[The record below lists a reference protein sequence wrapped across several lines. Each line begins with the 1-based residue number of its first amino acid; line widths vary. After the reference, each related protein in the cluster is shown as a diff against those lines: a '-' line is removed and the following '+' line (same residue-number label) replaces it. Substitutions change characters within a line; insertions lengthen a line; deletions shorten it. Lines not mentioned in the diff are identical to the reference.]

1 MFANKLKKGDT
12 IGVVCPSDKINDE
25 DIPEIKEA
33 ERLLKERGYNVVFG
47 KNVYKNTTGY
57 GATAK
62 EKAEDINEMYANK
75 NINAIISLK
84 GGFNSNSVY
93 EYLDIDTIKS
103 NNKII
108 CGYSDS
114 TSYIN
119 YIHEKT
125 GNIGFIGPNFKSL
138 NAPDTNYYLLDEML
152 KRFEGNYYNLATD
165 DSEFR
170 IIKDKSA
177 TIRDKCL
184 NTKNKDM
191 ETEKVITNREKNN
204 GAIGKLVGGNLS
216 LITELIDEIDFTN
229 KILFLEE
236 FSFESPS
243 AMVSNYLYRLR
254 QKGVFN
260 KLSGIWLGNYDGDV
274 AIEKILMD
282 TINDMNVNIPIIK
295 SDNFGHIERK
305 ITIPLGVKAE
315 IKDGKIKLIE
325 DYLK

>member
-1 MFANKLKKGDT
+1 MPQNRQ
-12 IGVVCPSDKINDE
+12 
-25 DIPEIKEA
+25 IKEA
-33 ERLLKERGYNVVFG
+33 ERLLKERGYNVVFR
-47 KNVYKNTTGY
+47 KNIYKNTTGY

-75 NINAIISLK
+75 NINAIMSLK

-93 EYLDIDTIKS
+93 EYLDLNTIKS

-125 GNIGFIGPNFKSL
+125 DNIGFIGPNFKSL

-152 KRFEGNYYNLATD
+152 KRLENNYYDLATD

-170 IIKDKSA
+170 MIKEGQA
-177 TIRDKCL
+177 VG
-184 NTKNKDM
+184 
-191 ETEKVITNREKNN
+191 E
-204 GAIGKLVGGNLS
+204 LVGGNLS
-216 LITELIDEIDFTN
+216 LTTGLIDEIDFTN

-260 KLSGIWLGNYDGDV
+260 KVSGIWLGNYEGGI

-282 TINDMNVNIPIIK
+282 TIEDMNLNIPIIK

-315 IKDGKIKLIE
+315 IKDGKIKLVE

>member
-1 MFANKLKKGDT
+1 MLANKLKRGDT
-12 IGVVCPSDKINDE
+12 IGVVCPSDKVNNE

-33 ERLLKERGYNVVFG
+33 EILLKERGYNVVFG

-75 NINAIISLK
+75 NINAIMSLK

-93 EYLDIDTIKS
+93 EYLDLNTIKS

-152 KRFEGNYYNLATD
+152 KRLENNYYDLATD
-165 DSEFR
+165 DSEFKM
-170 IIKDKSA
+170 IKEGQA
-177 TIRDKCL
+177 VG
-184 NTKNKDM
+184 
-191 ETEKVITNREKNN
+191 E
-204 GAIGKLVGGNLS
+204 LVGGNLS
-216 LITELIDEIDFTN
+216 LTTGLIDEIDFTN

-254 QKGVFN
+254 QKRVFN
-260 KLSGIWLGNYDGDV
+260 KVSGIWLGNYEGDV

-282 TINDMNVNIPIIK
+282 TIEDMNLNIPIIK
-295 SDNFGHIERK
+295 SANFGHIERK

-315 IKDGKIKLIE
+315 IKDGKIKLVE

>member
-1 MFANKLKKGDT
+1 MLPNKLKKGDT
-12 IGVVCPSDKINDE
+12 IGVVCPSDKVNNE

-33 ERLLKERGYNVVFG
+33 ERLLKERGYNVIFG

-75 NINAIISLK
+75 NINAIMSLK

-93 EYLDIDTIKS
+93 EYLDLETTKA

-152 KRFEGNYYNLATD
+152 KRLESNYYDLATD
-165 DSEFR
+165 DNEFR
-170 IIKDKSA
+170 MIKDGQA
-177 TIRDKCL
+177 L
-184 NTKNKDM
+184 G
-191 ETEKVITNREKNN
+191 E
-204 GAIGKLVGGNLS
+204 LVGGNLS
-216 LITELIDEIDFTN
+216 LTTELVDEIDFTN

-260 KLSGIWLGNYDGDV
+260 KVSGIWLGNYEGDV

-282 TINDMNVNIPIIK
+282 TIEDMNLNIPIIK

-315 IKDGKIKLIE
+315 IKDGKIKLVE

>member
-1 MFANKLKKGDT
+1 MLANKLKRGDT
-12 IGVVCPSDKINDE
+12 IGVVCPSDKVNDE

-75 NINAIISLK
+75 NINAIMSLK

-93 EYLDIDTIKS
+93 EYLDLNTIKS

-138 NAPDTNYYLLDEML
+138 NVPDTNYYLLDEML
-152 KRFEGNYYNLATD
+152 KRLENNYYDLATD
-165 DSEFR
+165 DSEFKM
-170 IIKDKSA
+170 IKEGQA
-177 TIRDKCL
+177 VG
-184 NTKNKDM
+184 
-191 ETEKVITNREKNN
+191 E
-204 GAIGKLVGGNLS
+204 LVGGNLS
-216 LITELIDEIDFTN
+216 LTTGLIDEIDFTN

-260 KLSGIWLGNYDGDV
+260 KVSGIWLGNYEGDV

-282 TINDMNVNIPIIK
+282 TIEDMNLNIPIIK

-315 IKDGKIKLIE
+315 IKDVKIKLVE

>member
-1 MFANKLKKGDT
+1 MLANKLKKGDT
-12 IGVVCPSDKINDE
+12 IGVVCPSDKVNDE

-33 ERLLKERGYNVVFG
+33 ERLLKEKGYNVVFG

-75 NINAIISLK
+75 NINAIMSLK

-93 EYLDIDTIKS
+93 EYLDLNTIKS

-125 GNIGFIGPNFKSL
+125 DNIGFIGPNFKSL

-152 KRFEGNYYNLATD
+152 KRLENNYYDLATD

-170 IIKDKSA
+170 MIKEGQA
-177 TIRDKCL
+177 VG
-184 NTKNKDM
+184 
-191 ETEKVITNREKNN
+191 E
-204 GAIGKLVGGNLS
+204 LVGGNLS
-216 LITELIDEIDFTN
+216 LTTGLIDEIDFTN

-260 KLSGIWLGNYDGDV
+260 KVSGIWLGNYEGGI

-282 TINDMNVNIPIIK
+282 TIEDMNLNIPIIK

-315 IKDGKIKLIE
+315 IKDGKIKLVE

>member
-1 MFANKLKKGDT
+1 MLPNKLKKGDT
-12 IGVVCPSDKINDE
+12 IGVVCPSDKVNNE

-33 ERLLKERGYNVVFG
+33 ERLLKEKGYNVVFG

-75 NINAIISLK
+75 NINAIMSLK

-93 EYLDIDTIKS
+93 EYLDLNTIKS

-152 KRFEGNYYNLATD
+152 KRLENNYYDLATD
-165 DSEFR
+165 DSEFKM
-170 IIKDKSA
+170 IKEGQA
-177 TIRDKCL
+177 VG
-184 NTKNKDM
+184 
-191 ETEKVITNREKNN
+191 E
-204 GAIGKLVGGNLS
+204 LVGGNLS
-216 LITELIDEIDFTN
+216 LTTGLIDEIDFTN

-254 QKGVFN
+254 QKRVFN
-260 KLSGIWLGNYDGDV
+260 KVSGIWLGNYEGDV

-282 TINDMNVNIPIIK
+282 TIEEMNLNIPIIK

-315 IKDGKIKLIE
+315 IKDGKIKLVE

>member
-1 MFANKLKKGDT
+1 MLANKLKKGDT
-12 IGVVCPSDKINDE
+12 IGVVCPSDKVNNE

-75 NINAIISLK
+75 NINAIMSLK

-93 EYLDIDTIKS
+93 EYLDLNTIKS

-152 KRFEGNYYNLATD
+152 KRLENNYYDLARD
-165 DSEFR
+165 DSEFKM
-170 IIKDKSA
+170 IKEGQA
-177 TIRDKCL
+177 VG
-184 NTKNKDM
+184 
-191 ETEKVITNREKNN
+191 E
-204 GAIGKLVGGNLS
+204 LVGGNLS
-216 LITELIDEIDFTN
+216 LTTGLIDEIDFKN

-254 QKGVFN
+254 QKGIFN
-260 KLSGIWLGNYDGDV
+260 KVSGIWLGNYEGDV

-282 TINDMNVNIPIIK
+282 TIEDMNLNIPIIK

-315 IKDGKIKLIE
+315 IKDVKIKLVE

>member
-1 MFANKLKKGDT
+1 MLANKLKKGDT
-12 IGVVCPSDKINDE
+12 IGVVCPSDKVNNE

-75 NINAIISLK
+75 NINAIMSLK

-93 EYLDIDTIKS
+93 EYLDLNTIKS

-152 KRFEGNYYNLATD
+152 KRLENNYYDLATD
-165 DSEFR
+165 DSEFKM
-170 IIKDKSA
+170 IKEGQA
-177 TIRDKCL
+177 VG
-184 NTKNKDM
+184 
-191 ETEKVITNREKNN
+191 E
-204 GAIGKLVGGNLS
+204 LVGGNLS
-216 LITELIDEIDFTN
+216 LTTGLIDEIDFTN

-243 AMVSNYLYRLR
+243 SMVSNYLYRLR
-254 QKGVFN
+254 QKRVFN
-260 KLSGIWLGNYDGDV
+260 KVSGIWLGNYEGDV

-282 TINDMNVNIPIIK
+282 TIEDMNLNIPIIK

-315 IKDGKIKLIE
+315 IKDGKIKLVE